1 MTDELTEQ
9 VAQEDRDAAAECL
22 SANYVNVDGWSIR
35 RGLCDHDYTTQAFAR
50 HRIAA
55 IAAARPA
62 LLEEGA
68 RLGAKATFALFTDQD
83 NLAPE
88 YDFSRLNYAEI
99 VKEASA

>member
-1 MTDELTEQ
+1 VTDELTEQ
-9 VAQEDRDAAAECL
+9 VAQAIEDMLEAD
-22 SANYVNVDGWSIR
+22 DGWCV
-35 RGLCDHDYTTQAFAR
+35 GTPALHGMFVDFAT
-50 HRIAA
+50 AA

-68 RLGAKATFALFTDQD
+68 RLGAKAAAALFMDQD

-99 VKEASA
+99 VKGASA